1 MGRDLKDITS
11 IELYAGS
18 KEERLPGFCSD
29 FPYIASRVDLDQY
42 RGYYC
47 PWHWHRPIELFYV
60 ESGALEYCTPGGKL
74 IFKAGSGGMVNSNI
88 LHMTRAKGKGGKNIQ
103 LLHIF
108 DSSFIGGEQGSRIHQ
123 KFIMPVVTASQ
134 LEMIPLYPGNP
145 EQEGIIKLIR
155 DSFSL
160 REQEMGYEIKLREA
174 LAEIW
179 LQLFAIS
186 RSLLKEKKPYDKT
199 NDKLKSM
206 MVYVH
211 EHYAEKIS
219 VAELAA
225 AAFCSERECFRAF
238 RNCLHMTPVEYIQS
252 YRLQMAC
259 QMLEKSR
266 ESMTS
271 VSHACGLGSSSYFGK
286 VFHDRVG
293 CTPLEYRQKWQK
305 SDR

>member
-1 MGRDLKDITS
+1 MSTDLKDITS

-18 KEERLPGFCSD
+18 KEERLPDFCPD
-29 FPYIASRVDLDQY
+29 FPYIASRADLDQY
-42 RGYYC
+42 RGYFC
-47 PWHWHRPIELFYV
+47 PWHWHRPVELFYM

-74 IFKAGSGGMVNSNI
+74 IFPAGSGGLVNSNV
-88 LHMTRAKGKGGKNIQ
+88 LHMTRAKGKDTKNIQ

-108 DSSFIGGEQGSRIHQ
+108 DTSFIGGEQGSRINQ
-123 KFIMPVVTASQ
+123 KFIMPIVAASQ
-134 LEMIPLYPGNP
+134 LEILPLYPENP
-145 EQEGIIKLIR
+145 EQEEILKLIR

-160 REQEMGYEIKLREA
+160 EEKELGYEIKLREA

-179 LQLFAIS
+179 LRLFAIS

-206 MVYVH
+206 MAYVH

-259 QMLEKSR
+259 QMLEKGQ
-266 ESMTS
+266 ESVTN
-271 VSHACGLGSSSYFGK
+271 VSLACGLGSSSYFGK
-286 VFHDRVG
+286 VFHERVG
-293 CTPLEYRQKWQK
+293 CTPLEYRQKWQ
-305 SDR
+305 DRDI